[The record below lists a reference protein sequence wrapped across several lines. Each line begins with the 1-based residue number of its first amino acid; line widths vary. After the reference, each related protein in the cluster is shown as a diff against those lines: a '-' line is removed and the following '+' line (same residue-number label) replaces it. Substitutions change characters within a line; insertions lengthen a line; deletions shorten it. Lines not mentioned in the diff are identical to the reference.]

1 MGPGPEELER
11 DIAFA
16 REQLRRDV
24 DELVERVR
32 PRAVAARQA
41 DKLAQRAQR
50 LSSQAA
56 VAVAPLLRN
65 GRDQVLSR
73 PALLGVGAGLTV
85 LTLATVVWRVRGRR

>member
-1 MGPGPEELER
+1 MGPRPEDLER

-24 DELVERVR
+24 DELVGRVR
-32 PRAVAARQA
+32 PQAVVARQ
-41 DKLAQRAQR
+41 KQQLTERAQGA
-50 LSSQAA
+50 LAS
-56 VAVAPLLRN
+56 VGPLLRN

-85 LTLATVVWRVRGRR
+85 LTLVTVVWRVRTRR

>member
-1 MGPGPEELER
+1 VGSRPEDLER

-32 PRAVAARQA
+32 PRAVAQRQA
-41 DKLAQRAQR
+41 DRVAQRAQHVCAR
-50 LSSQAA
+50 A
-56 VAVAPLLRN
+56 VPNVLPLVRT

-85 LTLATVVWRVRGRR
+85 LTLATVVWRVRARR

>member
-1 MGPGPEELER
+1 MGPRPEELER

-41 DKLAQRAQR
+41 DKLAQRAER

-56 VAVAPLLRN
+56 AAVAPLLRN

>member
-1 MGPGPEELER
+1 VGPRPEELER

-41 DKLAQRAQR
+41 DKLTQRAQR
-50 LSSQAA
+50 LSSQAVAA
-56 VAVAPLLRN
+56 VVPRLRN

-73 PALLGVGAGLTV
+73 PAVVGVGAALTV
-85 LTLATVVWRVRGRR
+85 LTLATVVWRVRARR